1 MRDTAHSALTNFLGL
16 ALTVTG
22 AILTNASGLALIV
35 PTIYFVC
42 FIHSYF
48 KWVDDESDEI
58 SDFIE
63 EVERIFKENPPPVKE
78 SEKKILTQQDLDD
91 AYQYG
96 KKRRRRQRRR

>member
-1 MRDTAHSALTNFLGL
+1 MRDTAHSALSNFLGF
-16 ALTVTG
+16 ALTTTG
-22 AILTNASGLALIV
+22 AVLTNASGLGLLM

-42 FIHSYF
+42 FIRSYF

-58 SDFIE
+58 TDFIE
-63 EVERIFKENPPPVKE
+63 EVERIFKENPLPVKE

-96 KKRRRRQRRR
+96 KKRSNSI